1 MTDIVMNNNEKD
13 NDEKD
18 NIDTNPQMI
27 FQSGGKDLYG
37 AGFKINH
44 RIFENSDKN
53 TKINIKDDF
62 NNIFKNMVIPFGLYF
77 ENKEENTLNKHKY
90 HVTDEVIKD
99 DIFNNLL
106 KLVDRNERKN
116 VDIRTRKNK
125 KTTRKTRKASK
136 K

>member
-1 MTDIVMNNNEKD
+1 MTDIVMNNNEK
-13 NDEKD
+13 ND
-18 NIDTNPQMI
+18 IDSNPQMI

-44 RIFENSDKN
+44 RIFENSEKS
-53 TKINIKDDF
+53 TKIDIKDNF
-62 NNIFKNMVIPFGLYF
+62 NSIFKNMVIPFGLYF
-77 ENKEENTLNKHKY
+77 ENKEEESLNKHKY
-90 HVTDEVIKD
+90 HVKDEVIKD

-106 KLVDRNERKN
+106 KLVNRNERKN

-125 KTTRKTRKASK
+125 KTMRKTRKASK